1 MFSNSRHKIE
11 NLPDLELIER
21 YRHSHDNLYIG
32 ILYERYAHLVLGT
45 CFNYLKNESKAEDAL
60 SGIFELLM
68 VELKKH
74 KIQNFKSWLYTLS
87 KNYCLQE
94 LRKDKNLQGKESAY
108 EVFIKENMES
118 EEFLHLKSDKLAKE
132 KIYTNLEKALLTLK
146 YNQQVCLKLFYFE
159 NKSYA
164 DINKTTGFSL
174 KEIKSNIQ
182 NGKRNLLI
190 KMKEENE

>member
-1 MFSNSRHKIE
+1 MFSSARNKIE

-21 YRHSHDNLYIG
+21 YRHSHDNVYVG
-32 ILYERYAHLVLGT
+32 ILYKRYAHLVLGT
-45 CFNYLKNESKAEDAL
+45 CFNYLKNESKAQDAL

-74 KIQNFKSWLYTLS
+74 QIQNFKSWLYTLS

-94 LRKDKNLQGKESAY
+94 LRKSKNLQGKESAY
-108 EVFIKENMES
+108 ENFLKENMETDA
-118 EEFLHLKSDKLAKE
+118 FLHPINDKAAKE
-132 KIYTNLEKALLTLK
+132 KLYNNLERALITLK
-146 YNQQVCLKLFYFE
+146 YNQQVCLKKFYFE

-164 DINKTTGFSL
+164 DINKETGFSL

>member
-1 MFSNSRHKIE
+1 MFSSARNKIE
-11 NLPDLELIER
+11 NLPDLEIIER
-21 YRHSHDNLYIG
+21 YRHSHDNIYIG
-32 ILYERYAHLVLGT
+32 ILYKRYAHLVLGT
-45 CFNYLKNESKAEDAL
+45 CFNYLKSESKAEDAL

-94 LRKDKNLQGKESAY
+94 LRKDKNLLGKENAY
-108 EVFIKENMES
+108 ENFLKENMES
-118 EEFLHLKSDKLAKE
+118 DAILHPINDKAAKE
-132 KIYTNLEKALLTLK
+132 KIFIALEKALIALK
-146 YNQQVCLKLFYFE
+146 YNQQVCLKMFYFE

-164 DINKTTGFSL
+164 DINKETGFSL

-190 KMKEENE
+190 KMQESNE